1 MNSMTLPTRANA
13 DVIESAYR
21 AWLDNPDSVDPTWRA
36 FFQGFTLGNTGGTL
50 AGANGANG
58 TGAHDTAGISII
70 DSLRQSQ
77 VHSLVYHYR
86 SIGHHQAH
94 LDPLSD
100 APPPSPR
107 LKLSEFGLDENDLDQ
122 SFDVGH
128 YLQGGQMRLR
138 ELIGNLQQTYCGN
151 IGVE

>member
-36 FFQGFTLGNTGGTL
+36 FFQGFTLGNSGGSL
-50 AGANGANG
+50 AAAAGKNGSG
-58 TGAHDTAGISII
+58 THDTAGISII

-86 SIGHHQAH
+86 SFGHHQAD

-100 APPPSPR
+100 PPAPSPR
-107 LKLSEFGLDENDLDQ
+107 LQLSEFGLDGKDLDE

-138 ELIGNLQQTYCGN
+138 ELIGNLQ
-151 IGVE
+151 